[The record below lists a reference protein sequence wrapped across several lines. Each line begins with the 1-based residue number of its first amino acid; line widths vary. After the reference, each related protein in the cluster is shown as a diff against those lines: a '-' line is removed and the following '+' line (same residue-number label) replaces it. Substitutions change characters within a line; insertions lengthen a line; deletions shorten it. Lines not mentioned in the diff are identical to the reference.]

1 MTTPLCDFCGNELRF
16 ESSWVFPCRPHEMK
30 PTPGQ
35 PLTPRIK
42 SPDDWS
48 ACGVCKRLIV
58 AGERN
63 RLAKRGV
70 PAVLRAGPPGADR
83 KRALAVVRQV
93 QDDFWRNRSGPPR
106 RETREEWERGVEPP
120 YIGFPED

>member
-1 MTTPLCDFCGNELRF
+1 
-16 ESSWVFPCRPHEMK
+16 
-30 PTPGQ
+30 
-35 PLTPRIK
+35 
-42 SPDDWS
+42 
-48 ACGVCKRLIV
+48 LIV

-63 RLAKRGV
+63 KLAKRGV

-106 RETREEWERGVEPP
+106 RETREEWERGVELP
-120 YIGFPED
+120 YIGFAEN